1 MGGIKKKK
9 KKFRS
14 AIGGQAVLEGVM
26 MRGESSMATAVRDET
41 GEIQVESSRFT
52 PLKQKSRWKRLPF
65 IRGVINFVASMVMG
79 VQIIMRSGEV
89 FGGEE
94 EPSKFEEWCSKKFKV
109 NVMSVMM
116 WFAVLLG
123 LALAIGLFF
132 VIPHF
137 SIEGIRLLVEK
148 VAHTT
153 MPAFCYNLIEGVIR
167 ILIFV
172 VYILLTSLMKE
183 IKRVYQYHG
192 AEHKTISCY
201 EHGLE
206 LTVENVQKQSTIHDR
221 CGTTF
226 MFLVMIVSVALFSV
240 VGIVPNN
247 IVTSKVGA
255 MFIKLLIKLALLP
268 VVAGISYEILK
279 FLAKFDNLFVRIIK
293 APGLLL
299 QKITTSQPDDSMVEV
314 AITAFKT
321 VQLLDSNKDAPT
333 SKFNTKILIDKALE
347 QLNNALKIDT
357 NGNADRDWIMA
368 EVLNIPR
375 SEVANLKFV
384 WSNDFEKMLA
394 LAKER
399 STGKPLQQVFGYT
412 DFYGMK
418 INVNSD
424 VLCPRPETE
433 YLVEEVSRLI
443 KQDNLQAVLD
453 LCTGSGAI
461 ALVVKR
467 DNPNVAVTASDISEK
482 ALMVAKQNAEQNN
495 LHVDFVVS
503 NLFDNINGEFD
514 LIVSNPPYIKT
525 DVIGMLDPEVRFFEP
540 TIALDGGMDG
550 LDFYRKIVEN
560 AKNHLKIGGIL
571 AFEIG
576 FDQKESVTEILTNC
590 KTAVFED
597 IRCLQDL
604 EKNDRMIFAKLSSKI

>member
-1 MGGIKKKK
+1 MKDK

-321 VQLLDSNKDAPT
+321 VQLLDGNKDAPT

>member
-1 MGGIKKKK
+1 MKDK

-375 SEVANLKFV
+375 SEAANLKFV

-399 STGKPLQQVFGYT
+399 GTGKPLQQVFGYT

-540 TIALDGGMDG
+540 NIALDGGKDG

>member
-1 MGGIKKKK
+1 MKDK

-279 FLAKFDNLFVRIIK
+279 LLAKFDNLFVRIIK
-293 APGLLL
+293 ALGLLL

-347 QLNNALKIDT
+347 QFNNALKIDA

-597 IRCLQDL
+597 IRLLQDL

>member
-1 MGGIKKKK
+1 MKDK

-52 PLKQKSRWKRLPF
+52 PLKQKSKWKRLPF

-94 EPSKFEEWCSKKFKV
+94 EPSKFEEWCSKKLKV

-137 SIEGIRLLVEK
+137 SIEGIRLLVEN
-148 VAHTT
+148 VAHST

-240 VGIVPNN
+240 VGIVPNT

-255 MFIKLLIKLALLP
+255 MFIKLVIKLALLP

-321 VQLLDSNKDAPT
+321 VQLLDSDKDAPT
-333 SKFNTKILIDKALE
+333 SKFNTKIMIDKALE

-375 SEVANLKFV
+375 SEAANLKFV

-399 STGKPLQQVFGYT
+399 GTGKPLQQVFGYT

-495 LHVDFVVS
+495 LQIDFVVS

-525 DVIGMLDPEVRFFEP
+525 DVIGTLDPEVRFFEP
-540 TIALDGGMDG
+540 TIALDGGKDG
-550 LDFYRKIVEN
+550 LDFYRKIAEN

-604 EKNDRMIFAKLSSKI
+604 EKNDRMIFAKLSSKV

>member
-1 MGGIKKKK
+1 M
-9 KKFRS
+9 
-14 AIGGQAVLEGVM
+14 
-26 MRGESSMATAVRDET
+26 
-41 GEIQVESSRFT
+41 
-52 PLKQKSRWKRLPF
+52 
-65 IRGVINFVASMVMG
+65 
-79 VQIIMRSGEV
+79 
-89 FGGEE
+89 
-94 EPSKFEEWCSKKFKV
+94 
-109 NVMSVMM
+109 
-116 WFAVLLG
+116 
-123 LALAIGLFF
+123 
-132 VIPHF
+132 
-137 SIEGIRLLVEK
+137 
-148 VAHTT
+148 
-153 MPAFCYNLIEGVIR
+153 
-167 ILIFV
+167 
-172 VYILLTSLMKE
+172 
-183 IKRVYQYHG
+183 
-192 AEHKTISCY
+192 
-201 EHGLE
+201 
-206 LTVENVQKQSTIHDR
+206 
-221 CGTTF
+221 
-226 MFLVMIVSVALFSV
+226 
-240 VGIVPNN
+240 
-247 IVTSKVGA
+247 
-255 MFIKLLIKLALLP
+255 
-268 VVAGISYEILK
+268 
-279 FLAKFDNLFVRIIK
+279 
-293 APGLLL
+293 
-299 QKITTSQPDDSMVEV
+299 
-314 AITAFKT
+314 
-321 VQLLDSNKDAPT
+321 
-333 SKFNTKILIDKALE
+333 
-347 QLNNALKIDT
+347 
-357 NGNADRDWIMA
+357 
-368 EVLNIPR
+368 
-375 SEVANLKFV
+375 
-384 WSNDFEKMLA
+384 
-394 LAKER
+394 
-399 STGKPLQQVFGYT
+399 QQVFGYT

>member
-1 MGGIKKKK
+1 MKDK

-137 SIEGIRLLVEK
+137 SIEGIRLLVEN
-148 VAHTT
+148 VAHSS

-183 IKRVYQYHG
+183 IKRVYKYHG

-321 VQLLDSNKDAPT
+321 VQLLDGNKDAPT

>member
-1 MGGIKKKK
+1 MKDK

-26 MRGESSMATAVRDET
+26 MRGEGSMATAVRDET

-52 PLKQKSRWKRLPF
+52 PLKQKSKWKRLPF

-94 EPSKFEEWCSKKFKV
+94 EPSKFEEWCSKKLKV

-137 SIEGIRLLVEK
+137 SIEGIRLLVEN
-148 VAHTT
+148 VAHST

-240 VGIVPNN
+240 VGIVPNT

-255 MFIKLLIKLALLP
+255 MFIKLVIKLALLP

-321 VQLLDSNKDAPT
+321 VQLLDSDKDAPT
-333 SKFNTKILIDKALE
+333 SKFNTKIMIDKALE

-399 STGKPLQQVFGYT
+399 GTGKPLQQVFGYT

-495 LHVDFVVS
+495 LQIDFVVS

-525 DVIGMLDPEVRFFEP
+525 DVIGTLDPEVRFFEP
-540 TIALDGGMDG
+540 TIALDGGKDG
-550 LDFYRKIVEN
+550 LDFYRKIAEN

>member
-1 MGGIKKKK
+1 MKDK

-109 NVMSVMM
+109 NVMSIMM

-418 INVNSD
+418 ISVNSD

-525 DVIGMLDPEVRFFEP
+525 DVIGTLDPEVRFFEP

>member
-1 MGGIKKKK
+1 MKDK

-52 PLKQKSRWKRLPF
+52 PLKQKSKWKRLPF

-94 EPSKFEEWCSKKFKV
+94 EPSKFEEWCSKKLKV

-137 SIEGIRLLVEK
+137 SIEGIRLLVEN
-148 VAHTT
+148 VAHST

-172 VYILLTSLMKE
+172 AYILLTSLMKE
-183 IKRVYQYHG
+183 IKRVYKYHG

-240 VGIVPNN
+240 VGIVPNT

-255 MFIKLLIKLALLP
+255 MFIKLVIKLALLP

-321 VQLLDSNKDAPT
+321 VQLLDSDKDAPT
-333 SKFNTKILIDKALE
+333 SKFNTKIMIDKALE

-399 STGKPLQQVFGYT
+399 GTGKPLQQVFGYT

-495 LHVDFVVS
+495 LQIDFVVS

-525 DVIGMLDPEVRFFEP
+525 DVIGTLDPEVRFFEP
-540 TIALDGGMDG
+540 NIALDGGKDG
-550 LDFYRKIVEN
+550 LDFYRKIAEN

>member
-1 MGGIKKKK
+1 MKEK

-368 EVLNIPR
+368 EGLNIPR

>member
-1 MGGIKKKK
+1 MKEK

>member
-1 MGGIKKKK
+1 MKDK

-52 PLKQKSRWKRLPF
+52 PLKQKSKWKRLPF

-183 IKRVYQYHG
+183 IRRVYQYHG

-495 LHVDFVVS
+495 LQIDFVVS

-540 TIALDGGMDG
+540 NIALDGGKDG

-604 EKNDRMIFAKLSSKI
+604 EKNDRMIFAKLSNKI

>member
-1 MGGIKKKK
+1 MKDK

-183 IKRVYQYHG
+183 IRRVYQYHG

>member
-1 MGGIKKKK
+1 MKEK

-495 LHVDFVVS
+495 LHVDFVAS

>member
-1 MGGIKKKK
+1 MKDK

-525 DVIGMLDPEVRFFEP
+525 DVIGMLNPEVRFFEP

>member
-1 MGGIKKKK
+1 MKDK

-226 MFLVMIVSVALFSV
+226 MFLVMIVRNVVLLTRKRRRESVRYA
-240 VGIVPNN
+240 
-247 IVTSKVGA
+247 
-255 MFIKLLIKLALLP
+255 
-268 VVAGISYEILK
+268 
-279 FLAKFDNLFVRIIK
+279 
-293 APGLLL
+293 
-299 QKITTSQPDDSMVEV
+299 
-314 AITAFKT
+314 
-321 VQLLDSNKDAPT
+321 
-333 SKFNTKILIDKALE
+333 
-347 QLNNALKIDT
+347 
-357 NGNADRDWIMA
+357 
-368 EVLNIPR
+368 
-375 SEVANLKFV
+375 
-384 WSNDFEKMLA
+384 
-394 LAKER
+394 
-399 STGKPLQQVFGYT
+399 
-412 DFYGMK
+412 
-418 INVNSD
+418 
-424 VLCPRPETE
+424 
-433 YLVEEVSRLI
+433 
-443 KQDNLQAVLD
+443 
-453 LCTGSGAI
+453 
-461 ALVVKR
+461 
-467 DNPNVAVTASDISEK
+467 
-482 ALMVAKQNAEQNN
+482 AEQ
-495 LHVDFVVS
+495 
-503 NLFDNINGEFD
+503 
-514 LIVSNPPYIKT
+514 IK
-525 DVIGMLDPEVRFFEP
+525 R
-540 TIALDGGMDG
+540 
-550 LDFYRKIVEN
+550 
-560 AKNHLKIGGIL
+560 
-571 AFEIG
+571 
-576 FDQKESVTEILTNC
+576 
-590 KTAVFED
+590 
-597 IRCLQDL
+597 IRQFT
-604 EKNDRMIFAKLSSKI
+604 M

>member
-1 MGGIKKKK
+1 MKDK

-26 MRGESSMATAVRDET
+26 MRGEGSMATAVRDET

-52 PLKQKSRWKRLPF
+52 PLKQKSKWKRLPF

-94 EPSKFEEWCSKKFKV
+94 EPSKFEEWCSKKLKV

-172 VYILLTSLMKE
+172 IYILLTSLMKE

-240 VGIVPNN
+240 VGIVPNT

-255 MFIKLLIKLALLP
+255 MFIKLVIKLALLP

-299 QKITTSQPDDSMVEV
+299 QKITTSQPDDNRVEV

-321 VQLLDSNKDAPT
+321 VQLLDSDKDAPT
-333 SKFNTKILIDKALE
+333 SKFNTKIMIDKALE

-399 STGKPLQQVFGYT
+399 GTGKPLQQVFGYT

-495 LHVDFVVS
+495 LQIDFVVS

-540 TIALDGGMDG
+540 NIALDGGKDG
-550 LDFYRKIVEN
+550 LDFYRKIAEN

>member
-1 MGGIKKKK
+1 MKDK

-293 APGLLL
+293 ALGLLL

-347 QLNNALKIDT
+347 QFNNALKIDA

>member
-1 MGGIKKKK
+1 MKDK

-357 NGNADRDWIMA
+357 NGNSDRDWIMA

>member
-1 MGGIKKKK
+1 MKDK

-148 VAHTT
+148 VAHTS

-255 MFIKLLIKLALLP
+255 MFIKLVIKLALLP

-321 VQLLDSNKDAPT
+321 VQLLDSDKDAPT

-347 QLNNALKIDT
+347 EINNALKIDT

-384 WSNDFEKMLA
+384 WSNDFKKMLA

-399 STGKPLQQVFGYT
+399 GTGKPLQQVFGYT

-495 LHVDFVVS
+495 LQIDFVVS
-503 NLFDNINGEFD
+503 DLFDNINGEFD

-540 TIALDGGMDG
+540 NIALDGGKDG

-604 EKNDRMIFAKLSSKI
+604 EKNDRMIFAKLSNKI

>member
-1 MGGIKKKK
+1 MKDK

-525 DVIGMLDPEVRFFEP
+525 DVIGTLDPEVRFFEP

>member
-1 MGGIKKKK
+1 MKDK

-52 PLKQKSRWKRLPF
+52 PLKQKSKWKRLPF

-94 EPSKFEEWCSKKFKV
+94 EPSKFEEWCSKKLKV

-255 MFIKLLIKLALLP
+255 MFIKLVIKLALLP

-321 VQLLDSNKDAPT
+321 VQLLDSDKDAPT
-333 SKFNTKILIDKALE
+333 SKFNTKIMIDKALE

-399 STGKPLQQVFGYT
+399 GTGKPLQQVFGYT

-495 LHVDFVVS
+495 LQIDFVVS

-540 TIALDGGMDG
+540 NIALDGGKDG

-604 EKNDRMIFAKLSSKI
+604 EKNDRMIFAKLSNKI

>member
-1 MGGIKKKK
+1 MKDK

-148 VAHTT
+148 VAHSS

-255 MFIKLLIKLALLP
+255 MFIKLVIKLALLP

-321 VQLLDSNKDAPT
+321 VQLLDSDKDAPT
-333 SKFNTKILIDKALE
+333 SKFNTKIMIDKALE

-399 STGKPLQQVFGYT
+399 GTGKPLQQVFGYT

-495 LHVDFVVS
+495 LQIDFVVS

-540 TIALDGGMDG
+540 NIALDGGKDG

-604 EKNDRMIFAKLSSKI
+604 EKNDRMIFAKLSNKI